1 LVENMRVQVK
11 HRLKVAYEDL
21 KPLNP
26 RLIYGSISGFGQ
38 TGPYAARAGVD
49 QIAQGTGGLMSIT
62 GEPGR
67 GPMRVGI
74 PIADLT
80 AGNMLA
86 TAILMKLF
94 DRERTGVG
102 GYVHTSLLEVQIFM
116 LDFQAARWLTGG
128 EVANQAGN
136 DHPTAIPV
144 GVFPTAD
151 KPINIA
157 ASTPRQ
163 WLTFVQLVDRP
174 QWLDEPAW
182 KTIEGR
188 SADRARL
195 NETIAEVTKTRPSA
209 WWVTALEEAGIPC
222 GPINNIQEVFDDPQ
236 VQHLGMAMPI
246 HSRARGDV
254 RVVAS
259 PMNLE
264 GVETGVYRDAP
275 RHGEH
280 NEAILAEAGFTA
292 AEIQALKDQGV
303 LASE

>member
-1 LVENMRVQVK
+1 VQVK

-21 KPLNP
+21 KALNP

-38 TGPYAARAGVD
+38 SGPYAARAGVD
-49 QIAQGTGGLMSIT
+49 QIAQGMGGLMSIT
-62 GEPGR
+62 GQPGE
-67 GPMRVGI
+67 GPLRVGI

-86 TAILMKLF
+86 MGIMMKLF
-94 DRERTGVG
+94 DRERTGQG

-116 LDFQAARWLTGG
+116 LDFQAARWLIKG
-128 EVANQAGN
+128 EIAKQAGN

-163 WLTFVQLVDRP
+163 WETFAKVAGHAE
-174 QWLDEPAW
+174 WLEEPAW
-182 KTIEGR
+182 KKVEGR

-195 NETIAEVTKTRPSA
+195 NAAIAEVTRTRPSE
-209 WWVTALEEAGIPC
+209 WWVSTLEAAGIPC

-236 VQHLGMAMPI
+236 VRHLGMAERMR
-246 HSRARGDV
+246 HHLHGDIQ
-254 RVVAS
+254 VVGS
-259 PMNLE
+259 PVNVE
-264 GVETGVYRDAP
+264 GVQTGVYRDAP

-280 NEAILAEAGFTA
+280 NDDVLAEAGFSP

-303 LASE
+303 LASA